1 AQRRAPDRQSARRHP
16 AVLVLPVRRL
26 SDLHLLLDR
35 HFARP
40 ARCGAD
46 RRRQRGPG
54 VRAGGDAARDAGDRA
69 RRHAVQRAAVQSDQC
84 SVLDDFALGAGARDA
99 RRHRAGDDR
108 VPVRAALP
116 RHRHDGGRHQGMSA
130 QRMGMVIGVKPE
142 KLAEYKRLHAEPW
155 PEMNVALS
163 AAHIRNYSIFLREP
177 EHLLF
182 GYWEYTGNDYA
193 ADMQVLGD
201 LAVTKKWLA
210 LTDPCQAKLSSAAP
224 GEWWCDM
231 PEIYHLD

>member
-1 AQRRAPDRQSARRHP
+1 
-16 AVLVLPVRRL
+16 
-26 SDLHLLLDR
+26 
-35 HFARP
+35 
-40 ARCGAD
+40 
-46 RRRQRGPG
+46 
-54 VRAGGDAARDAGDRA
+54 
-69 RRHAVQRAAVQSDQC
+69 
-84 SVLDDFALGAGARDA
+84 
-99 RRHRAGDDR
+99 
-108 VPVRAALP
+108 
-116 RHRHDGGRHQGMSA
+116 MSA

-210 LTDPCQAKLSSAAP
+210 LTDPCQAKLSSATP